1 MQAIILAAGIGRRL
15 GKITRDIPKCMVPIN
30 GTPIIESA
38 VKNLLKAGIEDII
51 LVVGH
56 GKEVLIN
63 FLKERFPKA
72 NFEFVENTD
81 YSRTNNIYSLYL
93 ARDFFG
99 RDDTVLLESDILFEF
114 EVLERLLADRR
125 EVLAVVDKYK
135 SWMEGTVVKLDEED
149 NITAFIPKEFFDYRE
164 LDEYY
169 KTVNIYRF
177 SAEYMKDVYL
187 PFLEAYIKV
196 LGRNEYYELV
206 LRVISSLERA
216 NIKALKLQREK
227 WYEIDTTEDIRNAE
241 CVFAPDP
248 ETKLRCLSSRHGGF
262 WRFPYVK
269 DFCYLVNPF
278 FPHKQLTTQ
287 LQVNF
292 PTLMANYP
300 STLKVIN
307 HTAGALFG
315 IDENC
320 VIVANGASE
329 LIYALSDTLP
339 ITVGIALPTFNEYI
353 EKFRNVV
360 ALETYHSNYAYGVQD
375 LFQLSE
381 KADAILLINPDN
393 PSGHYIK
400 KEEVLALL
408 KELKKRDRLLILDE
422 SFVDFADEEGS
433 LIDEEILEEYKNLCI
448 IKSLGKSYGVAG
460 IRLGVLVSSNREIV
474 NRVKERLPIWNISSP
489 AEFFLQIMDKNKK
502 EYAIACERLR
512 KERERLFNK
521 LKEIDF
527 LNPLPSQANFFMCE
541 VLPPFTASEL
551 TRELPWRFNIL
562 IKDLTGKPGIGG
574 EYVRIAVKTPEDN
587 DTLIEHLKQL

>member
-15 GKITRDIPKCMVPIN
+15 GKITKDIPKCMVPIN

-38 VKNLLKAGIEDII
+38 VKNILKAGIENII

-56 GKEVLIN
+56 GRDVLIN
-63 FLKERFPKA
+63 FLTERFPKA
-72 NFEFVENTD
+72 NFEFVENPD

-99 RDDTVLLESDILFEF
+99 RDDTILLESDVLFEF

-149 NITAFIPKEFFDYRE
+149 NITAFIPKEFFDYKE

-216 NIKALKLQREK
+216 NIKALKLQGER
-227 WYEIDTTEDIRNAE
+227 WYEIDTPEDIRNAE

-248 ETKLRCLSSRHGGF
+248 ETKLRCLSGRHGGF
-262 WRFPYVK
+262 WRFPYIR

-292 PTLMANYP
+292 PTLMTNYP
-300 STLKVIN
+300 STLSVIN
-307 HTAGALFG
+307 HTAGTLFG

-329 LIYALSDTLP
+329 LIHTLSDALP
-339 ITVGIALPTFNEYI
+339 ITVGIPLPTFNEYI

-360 ALETYHSNYAYGVQD
+360 ALETHHSNYTYGVQD
-375 LFQLSE
+375 LLSLSE
-381 KADAILLINPDN
+381 KADALLLINPDN

-408 KELKKRDRLLILDE
+408 KELKERDKLLILDE

-433 LIDEEILEEYKNLCI
+433 LINEEIVMGYENLCI

-460 IRLGVLVSSNREIV
+460 IRLGVLVSSNKEIIRKV
-474 NRVKERLPIWNISSP
+474 RDKLPIWNISSP

-502 EYAIACERLR
+502 EYAVACERLR

-541 VLPPFTASEL
+541 VLTPFTASEFTKEVL
-551 TRELPWRFNIL
+551 WRFNIL
-562 IKDLTGKPGIGG
+562 IKDLTGKPGIKG
-574 EYVRIAVKTPEDN
+574 EYVRIAVRTPEEN
-587 DTLIEHLKQL
+587 NKLLFSLKQL

>member
-15 GKITRDIPKCMVPIN
+15 GKITKDIPKCMVRIN
-30 GTPIIESA
+30 GTPIIENA
-38 VKNLLKAGIEDII
+38 VKNLLKAGIEDIVI
-51 LVVGH
+51 VVGH
-56 GKEVLIN
+56 GKDVLIN

-72 NFEFVENTD
+72 NFEFVENPE
-81 YSRTNNIYSLYL
+81 YSKTNNIYSLYL

-99 RDDTVLLESDILFEF
+99 RDDTILLESDVMFES
-114 EVLERLLADRR
+114 EVLERLLSDKR

-135 SWMEGTVVKLDEED
+135 SWMDGTVVKLDEED
-149 NITAFIPKEFFDYRE
+149 NITAFIPQEFFDYKE

-169 KTVNIYRF
+169 KTVNIYKF

-216 NIKALKLQREK
+216 NIKALKLQGEK
-227 WYEIDTTEDIRNAE
+227 WYEIDTPEDIRNAE

-248 ETKLRCLSSRHGGF
+248 DTKLKCLISRHGGF

-278 FPHKQLTTQ
+278 FPHKQLITQ

-292 PTLMANYP
+292 PTLLSSYP
-300 STLKVIN
+300 STLSVIN

-315 IDENC
+315 VSENHI
-320 VIVANGASE
+320 VVANGASE
-329 LIYALSDTLP
+329 LIHAISDALP
-339 ITVGIALPTFNEYI
+339 ITVGVPLPTFNEYI
-353 EKFRNVV
+353 EKFRNFIT
-360 ALETYHSNYAYGVQD
+360 LETHPYNYNYGIRD
-375 LFQLSE
+375 LLSFSE
-381 KADAILLINPDN
+381 KTDALLLINPDN
-393 PSGHYIK
+393 PSGHYIR
-400 KEEVLALL
+400 KENVLSLL
-408 KELKKRDRLLILDE
+408 QELKKRNKLLILDE

-433 LIDEEILEEYKNLCI
+433 LIDEETVKEYENLCI

-460 IRLGVLVSSNREIV
+460 IRLGVLVSSNKEIV
-474 NRVKERLPIWNISSP
+474 RKVRDLLPIWNISSP
-489 AEFFLQIMDKNKK
+489 AEFFLQIMDKHRK
-502 EYAIACERLR
+502 EYAIACDRLR
-512 KERERLFNK
+512 KERKRLYEK

-527 LNPLPSQANFFMCE
+527 LEPLPSQGNFFMCE

-551 TRELPWRFNIL
+551 TKEMLWRFNIL
-562 IKDLTGKPGIGG
+562 IKDLTGKPGIRG
-574 EYVRIAVKTPEDN
+574 EYVRIAVKTPEENEELLDA
-587 DTLIEHLKQL
+587 IRQL